1 LEKEMNNPKQLILI
15 GGGSSVKEA
24 IPLGLWDKLQGK
36 FTIGLNYSYKVYPA
50 TCQTFVDS
58 TFYNQQIND
67 IEKLPMIIGQARN
80 IKKKIPTLIALPCSA
95 IYTRDLQKGAYSAR
109 LCGIYTLSL
118 GIYLLDEGEI
128 FLLGYDNGTISKTVD
143 EKRRPISH
151 WYQGEIEHRGVGKCS
166 YYDVKDRGEKD
177 YGVYKQEQR
186 VRIYNVS
193 LQSNIPVFPKISFK
207 EFFQKLDKNTYDQ
220 NELRLLIKTK
230 LQGKYKP

>member
-1 LEKEMNNPKQLILI
+1 MNVPSQLILI
-15 GGGSSVKEA
+15 GGGSSIKEG
-24 IPLGLWDKLQGK
+24 ISLGLWDKLQGR
-36 FTIGLNYSYKVYPA
+36 FTIGTNYSYKVFPA
-50 TCQTFVDS
+50 TAQTFVDN
-58 TFYNQQIND
+58 TFYNTEKTELD
-67 IEKLPMIIGQARN
+67 KLPIVIGQPRN
-80 IKKKIPTLIALPCSA
+80 IKEKGGNLIPLSCGAG
-95 IYTRDLQKGAYSAR
+95 YTRNLQGGVYSAR

-118 GIYLLDEGEI
+118 AIYLLDEGEI
-128 FLLGYDNGTISKTVD
+128 FLLGYDNGSINKDFD
-143 EKRRPISH
+143 EKKRRATH

-230 LQGKYKP
+230 LQGKYKL